1 MDELRDQLRRHV
13 SGMLQR
19 KWIALGLAWLIC
31 VVGWI
36 AVAAIPDRYQA
47 NARVYIDADAVL
59 TPLLHGIALDDPLA
73 AQIEVLQRTLLSRP
87 NLEKLI
93 SQTDLSLQV
102 SRPDDL
108 ERTVAALGRQIEV
121 VPQTRNLFT
130 ITYRNNNP
138 RLAYDVV
145 RTVLGIFVEDKAGA
159 SRTDMA
165 NASVFLDKQISS
177 YEAQLRNAEL
187 KRATFRETYID
198 LLPAEGSGGSTRLD
212 AARDAVRRLQ
222 GELTDAQGR
231 ADRLSRMITTTPQ
244 TLVTETDP
252 AVSGSGGGALAAAQV
267 SLREMLTTL
276 TEQNPDVIRQ
286 RALIAELRKGG
297 DAGAGGGHGARSRS
311 EPNQVY
317 QQLQVMLVQAQGDVA
332 SLSRQVDDARREQ
345 ARLEQIAR
353 NTPSVQ
359 AQYINLNRDYDVLRR
374 NYEELLNRR
383 EAMRLDAAADTGA
396 QKIKLEVV
404 DPPQVPQIPV
414 SPNRRLLLSA
424 VLLAGL
430 GGGIAGAFLLGQL
443 DRSFHTALDLRAVGL
458 PIAGSLSLLPDATP
472 QGARGRLRVLGAGA
486 AAISVLLLLCATYTA
501 LMFQLLA
508 GTRVT

>member
-19 KWIALGLAWLIC
+19 RWIALGLAWLIC
-31 VVGWI
+31 IVGWI
-36 AVAAIPDRYQA
+36 AVAAVPDRYQA

-87 NLEKLI
+87 NLEKLV
-93 SQTDLSLQV
+93 SQTDLSLLIT
-102 SRPDDL
+102 RPDDL
-108 ERTVAALGRQIEV
+108 ERTVAALGREIEV

-165 NASVFLDKQISS
+165 NASLFLDKQISS
-177 YEAQLRNAEL
+177 YEAQLREAEL

-212 AARDAVRRLQ
+212 AARDALRHLQ
-222 GELTDAQGR
+222 GDLTDAQGR
-231 ADRLSRMITTTPQ
+231 AARLTRMIATTPQ
-244 TLVTETDP
+244 SLVTETDP
-252 AVSGSGGGALAAAQV
+252 ATGGSDGGSLTAAQA
-267 SLREMLTTL
+267 SLRGMLTTL

-286 RALIAELRKGG
+286 RALIAALRKGG
-297 DAGAGGGHGARSRS
+297 GGGGSGGHGARSRS

-317 QQLQVMLVQAQGDVA
+317 QQLEVMLVQAQGDVA
-332 SLSRQVDDARREQ
+332 SLTRQVDDARREQ

-414 SPNRRLLLSA
+414 FPNRRLLLSA

-443 DRSFHTALDLRAVGL
+443 DRSFHTALDLKAVGL
-458 PIAGSLSLLPDATP
+458 PIAGSLSLLPDGT
-472 QGARGRLRVLGAGA
+472 GAGGRHRLRGLGAGA
-486 AAISVLLLLCATYTA
+486 AALSVLLLLCATYTV
-501 LMFQLLA
+501 LMYQLLA

>member
-87 NLEKLI
+87 NLEKLV
-93 SQTDLSLQV
+93 SQTDLSLQIA
-102 SRPDDL
+102 RPDDL

-165 NASVFLDKQISS
+165 NASSFLDKQISS
-177 YEAQLRNAEL
+177 YEAQLREAEL

-212 AARDAVRRLQ
+212 AARDALRRLE

-231 ADRLSRMITTTPQ
+231 AGRLTRMIATTPQ
-244 TLVTETDP
+244 SLVTETDP
-252 AVSGSGGGALAAAQV
+252 AVSGSGGGALAAAQAT
-267 SLREMLTTL
+267 LREMLTTL

-286 RALIAELRKGG
+286 RALIAELRHGGG
-297 DAGAGGGHGARSRS
+297 DGGGGGHGARSRS

-317 QQLQVMLVQAQGDVA
+317 QQLEVMLVQAQGDVA
-332 SLSRQVDDARREQ
+332 SLTRQVDDARREQ

-414 SPNRRLLLSA
+414 FPNRRLLLSA

-458 PIAGSLSLLPDATP
+458 PIAGSLSLLPDAAEP
-472 QGARGRLRVLGAGA
+472 DGRRRLRGLGAGA
-486 AAISVLLLLCATYTA
+486 AAVSALLLLCATYTA
-501 LMFQLLA
+501 LMYQLLA
-508 GTRVT
+508 GARVT

>member
-36 AVAAIPDRYQA
+36 AVAAVPDRYQA

-87 NLEKLI
+87 NLEKLV
-93 SQTDLSLQV
+93 SQTDLSLQIT
-102 SRPDDL
+102 RPDDL
-108 ERTVAALGRQIEV
+108 ERMVAALGREIEV

-138 RLAYDVV
+138 HLAYDVV

-165 NASVFLDKQISS
+165 NASSFLDKQIGS
-177 YEAQLRNAEL
+177 YEAQLREAEL

-212 AARDAVRRLQ
+212 AARDALRRLE

-231 ADRLSRMITTTPQ
+231 AGRLTRMIATTPP

-252 AVSGSGGGALAAAQV
+252 AVAGSDGGSLAAAQA

-286 RALIAELRKGG
+286 RALIAALRKGG
-297 DAGAGGGHGARSRS
+297 GGGGSGGHGARSRS

-317 QQLQVMLVQAQGDVA
+317 QQLEVMLVQAQGDVA
-332 SLSRQVDDARREQ
+332 SLTRQVDDARREQ

-414 SPNRRLLLSA
+414 FPNRRLLLSA

-430 GGGIAGAFLLGQL
+430 GGGVAGAFLLGQL
-443 DRSFHTALDLRAVGL
+443 DRSFHTTLDLRAVGL
-458 PIAGSLSLLPDATP
+458 PIAGSLSLLPSPMEA
-472 QGARGRLRVLGAGA
+472 GGRRRLRGLGAGA
-486 AAISVLLLLCATYTA
+486 AALSVLLLLCATYTV
-501 LMFQLLA
+501 LMYQLLA

>member
-108 ERTVAALGRQIEV
+108 ERTVATLGRQIEV

-177 YEAQLRNAEL
+177 YETQLRNAEL
-187 KRATFRETYID
+187 KRAAFRETYID
-198 LLPAEGSGGSTRLD
+198 LLPTEGSGGSTRLD
-212 AARDAVRRLQ
+212 AARDALRRLQ

-231 ADRLSRMITTTPQ
+231 ADRLTHMTATTPQ

-252 AVSGSGGGALAAAQV
+252 AVSGSGGGALAAAQA

-286 RALIAELRKGG
+286 RALIAELRRSG

-414 SPNRRLLLSA
+414 FPNRRLLLSA

-458 PIAGSLSLLPDATP
+458 PIAGSLSLLPDAAGP
-472 QGARGRLRVLGAGA
+472 GGRGRLRVLGAGA
-486 AAISVLLLLCATYTA
+486 AISALLLLCATYTA
-501 LMFQLLA
+501 LMYQLLA